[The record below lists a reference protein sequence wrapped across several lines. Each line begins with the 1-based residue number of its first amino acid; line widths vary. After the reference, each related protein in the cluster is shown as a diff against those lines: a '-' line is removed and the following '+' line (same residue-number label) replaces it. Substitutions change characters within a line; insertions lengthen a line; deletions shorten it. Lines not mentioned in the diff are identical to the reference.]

1 MKEELYLVQHETI
14 DEYGDVTDF
23 YDLFITDDYDKAVDF
38 AKRRIADWPLLSG
51 EQITIS
57 KVVETDRE
65 IDYEGAE
72 LLWVAAK

>member
-1 MKEELYLVQHETI
+1 MKQELYLVQHETI
-14 DEYGDVTDF
+14 DEYEDVTDF
-23 YDLFITDDYDKAVDF
+23 YDLFITDDYDKAVHF
-38 AKRRIADWPLLSG
+38 AKERIADWPLLSD

>member
-1 MKEELYLVQHETI
+1 MKQELYLVQHETI
-14 DEYGDVTDF
+14 DEYEDVTDF

-38 AKRRIADWPLLSG
+38 AKERIADWPLLSD